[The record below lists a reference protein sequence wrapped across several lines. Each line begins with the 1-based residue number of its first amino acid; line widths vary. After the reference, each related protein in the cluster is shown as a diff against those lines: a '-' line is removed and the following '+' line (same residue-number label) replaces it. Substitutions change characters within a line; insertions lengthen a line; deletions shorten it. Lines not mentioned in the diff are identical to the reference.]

1 MFIIII
7 GTEYEPICNLL
18 YNFLTVSR
26 KRDIPFDEK
35 DYNKLYDSILKVF
48 KDCGFVNDHQYDWNN
63 VSKKA

>member
-1 MFIIII
+1 MFIII